1 MTMATQ
7 QIGDYAT
14 SFCSHPE
21 VSNIEGRKSE
31 KNSRGK
37 IDRKL
42 LCGENFYYFWKNII
56 RYK

>member
-1 MTMATQ
+1 MTMAAQ
-7 QIGDYAT
+7 QIGDYAA

-21 VSNIEGRKSE
+21 VSNIGGAKIR

-56 RYK
+56 R

>member
-1 MTMATQ
+1 MPMATQ
-7 QIGDYAT
+7 QIGDYAA

-56 RYK
+56 R